1 MIAVYYRDV
10 TDLKRTVELQ
20 QRLAAIVESSDDAIV
35 GKNLNGIIQS
45 WNGGAQR
52 LFGYTADETVGKPI
66 SMLTAP
72 ECVDE
77 IPLIL
82 QRISRGERVDHYETK
97 RKTKDGRIINVS
109 LTISPIRDASGE
121 IIGASKIARDITDR
135 KRHEQALREL
145 NDALRRSNAD
155 LEQFVYSASHD
166 LQEPL
171 RTVATYSELLRRK
184 FGGQLGEAGEKYIG
198 YTVEGALR
206 MDKLLKDLRVY
217 THVSTLAKQPTEDV
231 NANDSLEHA
240 LANLQRLINDNGA
253 TVKYTSLPLV
263 RMHGFQL
270 EQLFQN
276 LIGNAIRYRSDEP
289 PRVDIAAERHCDEWL
304 FSVRDNGIGIEP
316 QYKEQIFGIFQR
328 LHNAAEYPG
337 TGMGLA
343 ICERIVQR
351 LGGRIWVES
360 ELGQGSTFFFTVPIR
375 QAPSSNA

>member
-35 GKNLNGIIQS
+35 GKDLNGIIRN

-52 LFGYTADETVGKPI
+52 IFGYTAEEIVGKPI
-66 SMLTAP
+66 STLTAP
-72 ECVDE
+72 ECIDE
-77 IPLIL
+77 IPFIL
-82 QRISRGERVDHYETK
+82 ERISRGERVDHYETK

-184 FGGQLGEAGEKYIG
+184 FSGQLGEAGEKYIG
-198 YTVEGALR
+198 YTLEGALR

-328 LHNAAEYPG
+328 LHSGAEYPG

-343 ICERIVQR
+343 ICQRIVER

-360 ELGQGSTFFFTVPIR
+360 ELGRGSTFFFTVPI
-375 QAPSSNA
+375 P